1 MRILIALILW
11 FMLLALSWPLAI
23 VLLFVFPL
31 LWLILLPFQIVGFT
45 LGVLFRIIGAILL
58 LPFRVLRLV

>member
-1 MRILIALILW
+1 
-11 FMLLALSWPLAI
+11 MLLALSWPLAI